1 MKTIHVV
8 LIAVAT
14 ALFSGGIGFVGG
26 TAIGGVGGAAAG
38 VFLGICITAETARQE
53 GFLTTEQAD
62 NLVSIMRQNASTQW
76 EIPPESLENF
86 NCEQITQDLGS
97 E

>member
-26 TAIGGVGGAAAG
+26 TAIGGIGGAAAG
-38 VFLGICITAETARQE
+38 VLLGICITAETAQQE
-53 GFLTTEQAD
+53 GILTPEQAD
-62 NLVSIMRQNASTQW
+62 SLVGTMRQNAATQW
-76 EIPPESLENF
+76 DIPPEDLEQL
-86 NCEQITQDLGS
+86 NCDRITQDLRS